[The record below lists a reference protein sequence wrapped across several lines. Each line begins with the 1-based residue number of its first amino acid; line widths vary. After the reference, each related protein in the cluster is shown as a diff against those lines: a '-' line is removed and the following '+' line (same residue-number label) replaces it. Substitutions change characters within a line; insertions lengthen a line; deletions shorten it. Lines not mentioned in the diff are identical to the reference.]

1 VQSTLLYFRKF
12 FLLFVISFIINK
24 EVFAFRDLYNNSLN
38 VPGPAIELLNTIS
51 VDSSTFIVPFS
62 RAGNLIL
69 VKARVD
75 TTEGN
80 FMLDTGCPYLVLNLT
95 YFRDYKRISNDEEG
109 RGITRTEFS
118 VGKTEV
124 EHFTFGSAHYYRL
137 TADLANLGNIE
148 NSKGVKILGLLGIQ
162 LLNQFEMIIDYEKN
176 LIYLHRVGR
185 KEASSYHHEML
196 NDTSA
201 YSIVP
206 ISIRDDRIIVQTI
219 MAGKKLKLIIDSG
232 AETNLLD
239 SRLPNKIFENVSVT
253 GRTVLTGAG
262 NEKVEVLKGDLR
274 TLKIGNKSIE
284 TLPVLITNLEKTCF
298 SNGGC
303 VDGLLGFD
311 FLSLKKIGFN
321 FVTHKMYIWK

>member
-1 VQSTLLYFRKF
+1 
-12 FLLFVISFIINK
+12 
-24 EVFAFRDLYNNSLN
+24 
-38 VPGPAIELLNTIS
+38 
-51 VDSSTFIVPFS
+51 
-62 RAGNLIL
+62 
-69 VKARVD
+69 
-75 TTEGN
+75 
-80 FMLDTGCPYLVLNLT
+80 
-95 YFRDYKRISNDEEG
+95 
-109 RGITRTEFS
+109 
-118 VGKTEV
+118 
-124 EHFTFGSAHYYRL
+124 
-137 TADLANLGNIE
+137 
-148 NSKGVKILGLLGIQ
+148 
-162 LLNQFEMIIDYEKN
+162 MIIDYEKN
-176 LIYLHRVGR
+176 LIYLHRIGR
-185 KEASSYHHEML
+185 KETSSYHHEML

-262 NEKVEVLKGDLR
+262 NAKVEVLKGDLR

-311 FLSLKKIGFN
+311 FLSLRKIGFN